1 MSSTYIQNASSLA
14 TVESDISSSV
24 SIENKPSS
32 INGEAS
38 KLNSSNSPFSVINE
52 ANKNTNHNGYFSPI
66 ASSTSSY
73 SNKQSLK
80 PTTIVYNS
88 SQNMFIKVQ
97 NQKQQ
102 QQQTSK
108 QVPIIKSN
116 HDSPESGYSTP
127 VNKRLVYEV
136 IV

>member
-1 MSSTYIQNASSLA
+1 MSSAYIQNASSLA

-32 INGEAS
+32 INGEVT
-38 KLNSSNSPFSVINE
+38 KMNGSNSPFSVINE
-52 ANKNTNHNGYFSPI
+52 ANNNQVNHNGYFSPI
-66 ASSTSSY
+66 SSSTSSY
-73 SNKQSLK
+73 SNKHSLK

-97 NQKQQ
+97 NQKQSQ
-102 QQQTSK
+102 QVASK
-108 QVPIIKSN
+108 QVPIIKN
-116 HDSPESGYSTP
+116 DSPESGYSTP